1 MSILQYSYISYDY
14 TKAMRY
20 IKKELISTNAI
31 EIDSLL
37 LRYFMHKTL
46 EVSWTI
52 IEVVKEIWKRMS
64 NTNIEITHII
74 MEGNRH
80 ANHLENKTVDKGE
93 ENT

>member
-1 MSILQYSYISYDY
+1 MSILKYSYISYDY

-37 LRYFMHKTL
+37 LRYFMHKTW

-52 IEVVKEIWKRMS
+52 VEVMKKIWKRMS

-74 MEGNRH
+74 REGNRY
-80 ANHLENKTVDKGE
+80 ANHLENKTVDEGE